1 MSPTGNKLIFGALP
15 VLLILA
21 ALFAYRH
28 FQPGKGVEEVPK
40 PRTVGAAVARI
51 GTVDVYY
58 QAIGT
63 VTSPNTVTVRS
74 RVDGEL
80 VALHFVEGQFV
91 REGDLLAEIDPRPYQ
106 VQLQQAKGA
115 LATDEA
121 LLKQAVLELDRYRK
135 LFRERSVSE
144 QQVETQ
150 EGTVGRQEGAVISGR
165 AAVAEAELM
174 LTYCR
179 ITAPISGQAG
189 LRKVDQGNMI
199 RAADSTGIVVITQ
212 MRPMNLIFTLVENQ
226 IGEVLRAMRT
236 GGPLKVEAW
245 GQDNSVLLESGEL
258 LSLDNQ
264 IDTATG
270 TVKARAVFAN
280 EEGRLFPN
288 QFVNARLLVKT
299 LQDVL
304 IIPSAAVQRNNE
316 GFFVYAAEDGKAKL
330 RAIRCGFSDDGRTVV
345 EEGLKPGETVVTDG
359 VDRLRD
365 GMPISWR
372 ISGENSA
379 VTGDMP

>member
-1 MSPTGNKLIFGALP
+1 MSPTGNKLIRGALL
-15 VLLILA
+15 VLILA
-21 ALFAYRH
+21 ALFTYRH
-28 FQPGKGVEEVPK
+28 FQRGKGEEEIPK
-40 PRTVGAAVARI
+40 PRTVGAVVA
-51 GTVDVYY
+51 GVGSVDVYF

-63 VTSPNTVTVRS
+63 VASPNTVTVRS

-121 LLKQAVLELDRYRK
+121 LLKQAVLELERYRK
-135 LFRERSVSE
+135 LFREHSVSE

-189 LRKVDQGNMI
+189 LRKVDPGNMI

-212 MRPMNLIFTLVENQ
+212 MRPMNVIFTLVENQ
-226 IGEVLRAMRT
+226 IGEVLRAMRAS
-236 GGPLKVEAW
+236 GPLKVEAW
-245 GQDNSVLLESGEL
+245 GQDNNALLESGEL
-258 LSLDNQ
+258 VSLDNQ

-270 TVKARAVFAN
+270 TVKAKAVFAN

-288 QFVNARLLVKT
+288 QFVNTRLLVKT
-299 LQDVL
+299 LRDVL
-304 IIPSAAVQRNNE
+304 IIPSAAVQRNND
-316 GFFVYAAEDGKAKL
+316 GFFVYAAADGKAKL
-330 RAIRCGFSDDGRTVV
+330 RPIRCGYSEDRRTVV

-372 ISGENSA
+372 ILGENSA
-379 VTGDMP
+379 ATGDMP